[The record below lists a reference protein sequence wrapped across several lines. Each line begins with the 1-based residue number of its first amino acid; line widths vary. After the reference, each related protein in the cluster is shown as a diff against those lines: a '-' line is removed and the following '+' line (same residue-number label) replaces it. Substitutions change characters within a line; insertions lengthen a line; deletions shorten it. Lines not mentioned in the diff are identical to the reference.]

1 MKVLVLGAGDLGT
14 EAGLR
19 FRAAGHHVT
28 AWRRRPEVLPTE
40 FATHRVDLSNPDTAL
55 PAIDPDTDTV
65 VFTPAAPERSEEAY
79 RRTYLDATRRV
90 FNALARDGVSPRR
103 FLLVSSTA
111 VYGDAAGGWVD
122 EDTEVSP
129 RTATARILAETEE
142 LVRSSAAAPV
152 ILRLAGIYGPGR
164 NHLIT
169 QVREGKARTPDKT
182 VWTNRIHR
190 DDAAAAIVHLC
201 TLEPTPAQLYL
212 GVDHEP
218 AGLAEVQEFLAQ
230 SLGVPLPVAG
240 EAPVNRGGD
249 RRLSNARLL
258 STGFRFAFPTYRE
271 GYASVLAG
279 RGARHP

>member
-1 MKVLVLGAGDLGT
+1 MKVLVIGAGDLGT

-28 AWRRRPEVLPTE
+28 AWRRRPEVLPTS
-40 FATHRVDLSNPDTAL
+40 FATHRVDLSDDATAL
-55 PAIDPDTDTV
+55 PAIDPDTDIV
-65 VFTPAAPERSEEAY
+65 VFTPAAPERSEVAY
-79 RRTYLDATRRV
+79 RRTYLEAARRV
-90 FNALARDGVSPRR
+90 LDALARDGVSPRR

-122 EDTEVSP
+122 EETPVSP
-129 RTATARILAETEE
+129 RTPTARILAETEA
-142 LVRSSAAAPV
+142 LVRATAATPV

-169 QVREGKARTPDKT
+169 QVRSGNARTPGT
-182 VWTNRIHR
+182 TAWTNRIHR

-201 TLEPTPAQLYL
+201 AMEATPAQLYL

-218 AGLAEVQEFLAQ
+218 ADLAEVQAFLAE
-230 SLGVPLPVAG
+230 SLGVPLPPAG
-240 EAPVNRGGD
+240 EAAVNRGGD

-258 STGFRFAFPTYRE
+258 STGFSFAFPTYRE

>member
-40 FATHRVDLSNPDTAL
+40 FATHRVDLSDPDTAL

-65 VFTPAAPERSEEAY
+65 VFTPAAPERSEDAY
-79 RRTYLDATRRV
+79 RRTYLEAARRV
-90 FNALARDGVSPRR
+90 LDALGRDSVAPRR

-122 EDTEVSP
+122 EDTAISP

-142 LVRSSAAAPV
+142 LVRGSAATPV
-152 ILRLAGIYGPGR
+152 VLRLAGIYGPGR

-169 QVREGKARTPDKT
+169 QVRSGKARAPEQT

-201 TLEPTPAQLYL
+201 TMEATPAQLYL

-218 AGLAEVQEFLAQ
+218 AGLGEVQDFLAET
-230 SLGVPLPVAG
+230 LGVPRPGTG

-258 STGFRFAFPTYRE
+258 STGFGFTFPTYRE
-271 GYASVLAG
+271 GYANVLAG
-279 RGARHP
+279 RGVRHP

>member
-28 AWRRRPEVLPTE
+28 AWRRRPEVLPAS
-40 FATHRVDLSNPDTAL
+40 FASHRVDLSDHATAL

-65 VFTPAAPERSEEAY
+65 VFTPAAPERSEDAY
-79 RRTYLDATRRV
+79 RRTYLDAARRV
-90 FNALARDGVSPRR
+90 FDALERDHVRPRR

-122 EDTEVSP
+122 EDTAISP
-129 RTATARILAETEE
+129 NTATARILAETEA
-142 LVRSSAAAPV
+142 LVRERASAPIV
-152 ILRLAGIYGPGR
+152 LRLAGIYGPGR

-169 QVREGKARTPDKT
+169 QVRTGNARTPEKT

-201 TLEPTPAQLYL
+201 TMETTPAQLYL
-212 GVDHEP
+212 GVDHNP
-218 AGLAEVQEFLAQ
+218 ASLAEVQEFLAE
-230 SLGVPLPVAG
+230 SLGLPRPEAG
-240 EAPVNRGGD
+240 TAPVNRGGA

-258 STGFRFAFPTYRE
+258 SSGFGFTFPTYRE
-271 GYASVLAG
+271 GYASVLDG
-279 RGARHP
+279 EGIRHP

>member
-19 FRAAGHHVT
+19 FIAAGHRVT
-28 AWRRRPEVLPTE
+28 AWRRRPELLPDSFGTR
-40 FATHRVDLSNPDTAL
+40 RVDLGDAGTEL
-55 PAIDPDTDTV
+55 PTIDADTDIV

-79 RRTYLDATRRV
+79 RRTYLSAAHRV
-90 FNALARDGVSPRR
+90 FHALARDGVDPKR
-103 FLLVSSTA
+103 FLLISSTA

-122 EDTEVSP
+122 EDTPISP
-129 RTATARILAETEE
+129 RTETARILAETEE
-142 LVRSSAAAPV
+142 LVRGSAAAPV

-169 QVREGKARTPDKT
+169 QMRDGNARTPDKT

-201 TLEPTPAQLYL
+201 TLEPRPAQLYL
-212 GVDHEP
+212 GVDQEP
-218 AGLAEVQEFLAQ
+218 AGLAEVQAFLAE
-230 SLGVPLPVAG
+230 SLGVPQPPVG